1 MRVIHATRETSKGLE
16 QKLDMWQ
23 GLISPPGANADW
35 QFPGLASRLCAASLP
50 PACPRPGSL
59 RGSSSRELPEGS
71 NVAVAAAASAPLPPS
86 LTQGQA
92 TSWHLQPREFL
103 RDLIFKA
110 FPTSPGIDL
119 G

>member
-1 MRVIHATRETSKGLE
+1 M
-16 QKLDMWQ
+16 
-23 GLISPPGANADW
+23 
-35 QFPGLASRLCAASLP
+35 
-50 PACPRPGSL
+50 
-59 RGSSSRELPEGS
+59 
-71 NVAVAAAASAPLPPS
+71 AVAAAATASAPLPLS

-110 FPTSPGIDL
+110 LPTSPGIDL

>member
-1 MRVIHATRETSKGLE
+1 MCGRDGSVLWGLM
-16 QKLDMWQ
+16 QN
-23 GLISPPGANADW
+23 GSSPAW
-35 QFPGLASRLCAASLP
+35 LLHVCRLLP
-50 PACPRPGSL
+50 PTFPCSNSL
-59 RGSSSRELPEGS
+59 QGSSSRELSEGS
-71 NVAVAAAASAPLPPS
+71 SVAVAPAATAPAPLPLS

-110 FPTSPGIDL
+110 SPTSPGIDL

>member
-1 MRVIHATRETSKGLE
+1 MNV
-16 QKLDMWQ
+16 WQ
-23 GLISPPGANADW
+23 GLISPLGANAEW
-35 QFPGLASRLCAASLP
+35 QFPCLASRLCTASFP
-50 PACPRPGSL
+50 PTSPHPDSL
-59 RGSSSRELPEGS
+59 QGSSSRELSEAS
-71 NVAVAAAASAPLPPS
+71 NVAVAAAATASAPLPLS